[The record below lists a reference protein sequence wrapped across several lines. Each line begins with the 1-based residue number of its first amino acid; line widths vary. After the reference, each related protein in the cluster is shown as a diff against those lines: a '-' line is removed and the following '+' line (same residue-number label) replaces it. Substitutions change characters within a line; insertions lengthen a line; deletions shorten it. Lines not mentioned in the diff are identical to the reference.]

1 MAAKYLLDSTVLI
14 DHLNGIPQATEW
26 LAHLKDDEGVIS
38 VITRAEVL
46 AKAGDQ
52 WDEVRGFLTEYDCLS
67 LGPDEADIAAGLC
80 NTYKIKL
87 PDAFQ
92 AALAQ
97 NENLT
102 LVSRDQADFT
112 KLPDLNFKIPY
123 KI

>member
-1 MAAKYLLDSTVLI
+1 MTAKYLLDSTVMI
-14 DHLNGIPQATEW
+14 DSLNGVTQAKDW
-26 LAHLKDDEGVIS
+26 LSRLGDDEGVIS

-46 AKAGDQ
+46 SKAGDQ
-52 WDEVRGFLTEYDCLS
+52 WDAVREFLNEYNCLTI
-67 LGPDEADIAAGLC
+67 GIDDADIAAGLR

-97 NENLT
+97 NNDLT
-102 LVSRDQADFT
+102 LVSRDQTDFT

>member
-1 MAAKYLLDSTVLI
+1 MTAKYLLDSTVMI
-14 DHLNGIPQATEW
+14 DSLNGVVQAKDW
-26 LAHLKDDEGVIS
+26 LSKLGDDEGVIS

-46 AKAGDQ
+46 SKAGDE
-52 WDEVRGFLTEYDCLS
+52 WDAVREFLNEYNCLTI
-67 LGPDEADIAAGLC
+67 GMDDADIAAGLR

-97 NENLT
+97 NNDLT
-102 LVSRDQADFT
+102 LVSRDQTDFK

>member
-1 MAAKYLLDSTVLI
+1 MTAKYLLDSTVMI
-14 DHLNGIPQATEW
+14 DTLNGVVQAKDW
-26 LAHLKDDEGVIS
+26 LSKLGDDEGVIS

-46 AKAGDQ
+46 SKAGDE
-52 WDEVRGFLTEYDCLS
+52 WDAVREFLNEYNCLTI
-67 LGPDEADIAAGLC
+67 GMDDADVAAGLR

-97 NENLT
+97 NKELT
-102 LVSRDQADFT
+102 LVSRDEADFK
-112 KLPDLNFKIPY
+112 KLPDLSFKIPY